1 MYECACAF
9 VLGLLSHCV
18 PVHAACSCTYMC
30 AYMCLLVFLCHLLC
44 LLSVVCSCSCVCSC
58 ACCLFSGADRIGFSR
73 EPYSDEL
80 VRIPGFHL
88 PLHSTMCLLVLI
100 AGVLAHSGWLLL
112 PRRRCTCGSGRADTQ
127 TNWYKDAGGPQTTS
141 GQRTNIYTLYFQ
153 QVSTC
158 KLLT

>member
-1 MYECACAF
+1 MYEYACAF

-30 AYMCLLVFLCHLLC
+30 AYMCLLVFLCLLLC

-88 PLHSTMCLLVLI
+88 PFHSTVCLLVLI
-100 AGVLAHSGWLLL
+100 AGVLAHSGWLL
-112 PRRRCTCGSGRADTQ
+112 PRRRCPCGSGRAHRRTG
-127 TNWYKDAGGPQTTS
+127 TRMLAGRKRQANNK
-141 GQRTNIYTLYFQ
+141 QIYIYIYTLYFQ
-153 QVSTC
+153 
-158 KLLT
+158 